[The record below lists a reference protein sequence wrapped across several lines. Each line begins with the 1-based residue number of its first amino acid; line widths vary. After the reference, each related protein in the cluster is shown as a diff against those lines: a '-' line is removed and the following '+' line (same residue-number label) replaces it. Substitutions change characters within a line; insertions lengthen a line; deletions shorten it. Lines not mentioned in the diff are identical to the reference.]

1 MCLTTDLQMAK
12 NFCEQISPDGMT
24 VDLLHLM
31 KVRDWPIYSE
41 KGNWYI
47 SFSTH
52 ELNTLSEVI
61 GTACV
66 YWENVIKNKVSC

>member
-1 MCLTTDLQMAK
+1 MTDLQMAK
-12 NFCEQISPDGMT
+12 NFCEQISPDGMM

-31 KVRDWPIYSE
+31 KVRDWLIYSE

-52 ELNTLSEVI
+52 ELILFLK
-61 GTACV
+61 
-66 YWENVIKNKVSC
+66 W